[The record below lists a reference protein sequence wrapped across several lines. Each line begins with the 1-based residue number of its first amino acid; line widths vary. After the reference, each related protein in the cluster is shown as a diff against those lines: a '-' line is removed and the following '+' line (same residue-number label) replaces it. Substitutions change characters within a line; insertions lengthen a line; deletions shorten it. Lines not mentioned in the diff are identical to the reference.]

1 MPKVARIYIFRL
13 IANLGKFS
21 AGAALLRE
29 KISGI
34 VHLIMTV
41 FKYPNF
47 ENDANLSHAV
57 ALSMN
62 NVLVQEVF
70 FCEKLKFIG
79 KRAHRRAW
87 GGWTCDG

>member
-13 IANLGKFS
+13 LANLGKFS

-57 ALSMN
+57 ALTMN
-62 NVLVQEVF
+62 NILVQEVF
-70 FCEKLKFIG
+70 I
-79 KRAHRRAW
+79 
-87 GGWTCDG
+87 

>member
-13 IANLGKFS
+13 LANLSKFS

-70 FCEKLKFIG
+70 FFKN
-79 KRAHRRAW
+79 
-87 GGWTCDG
+87 

>member
-13 IANLGKFS
+13 LANLGKFS

-34 VHLIMTV
+34 NHLIMTV

-57 ALSMN
+57 ALTMN

-70 FCEKLKFIG
+70 FFKLKLIG

-87 GGWTCDG
+87 GGWTCNG